1 MSIQRSVS
9 ILTLLALA
17 VLLAAGCMPPSQES
31 LNNEVSYVRQKAYDE
46 WKASRE
52 RGETKEPK
60 LNGPLSIEDAVKLA
74 LRYNKQLQIEVQNRE
89 VARGMQK
96 SSWGVILPSANLTSG
111 LTLTEKGSPESY
123 DKYSFGLTVTQPVWQ
138 GKAIPATLR
147 YYALNSALV
156 DEGIRL
162 YVQNLVQQVSV
173 LYYEILLHQH
183 LLETHKEA
191 LNSAEAQLRMVSEKR
206 KQETATDYEVLT
218 AQVDVATYR
227 AKMIS
232 EQNAI
237 DTARVQLLKVLGCSQ
252 DSVFTLVNKLL
263 FLPMRPIFERAVQV
277 ATCNR
282 ADLRAAEL
290 DVRREMESVRI
301 AESAFFPHVFATLSE
316 SWGAT
321 FRGSD
326 HSFRRNDV
334 TAALNMSYSLGIENW
349 GDLQSARAKQIQ
361 KEIALLDAQDEALR
375 EIRTEMNN
383 LSNAEEMVNALVVNQ
398 DAAREALRLVSVG
411 YQAGVKTE
419 VDVTTARKQL
429 TEVQGQYYSSLYDH
443 TVARV
448 ALQVSM
454 GLLGPCY
461 VTDGAQVAPN
471 ITIADIDEFKAHDYV
486 PPQPFVSPSAGKKEE
501 RAPRTRRRTTTA
513 GRDVKGNI
521 RDLRSRDF
529 GADDEDGVEEGKNGS
544 GNNGNN
550 GEAASRTTLRDRLTG
565 SDIADDE
572 RHLSPGDRAKSFSE
586 READRDRLQR
596 DRQRARDERLN
607 RLNQSQGQPQTR
619 SGSSSAASGNG
630 KENGGGSAARV
641 QEARQKGVDIAQE
654 AKQELDQLQRTTGT
668 TSGNMKEAVRQ
679 AEEAIQGA
687 RDAVRGDSLNPAA
700 Q

>member
-1 MSIQRSVS
+1 MSIKRSIS
-9 ILTLLALA
+9 IMTLFALVVLAGL
-17 VLLAAGCMPPSQES
+17 GCMPPSQES
-31 LNNEVSYVRQKAYDE
+31 VNQEVSHVRQRAYEE

-52 RGETKEPK
+52 RGDTKEPK

-74 LRYNKQLQIEVQNRE
+74 LQYNKQLQYEVQNRE
-89 VARGMQK
+89 IARGAQK
-96 SSWGVILPSANLTSG
+96 SAWNVILPNASLTSG
-111 LTLTEKGSPESY
+111 LTLTEKGSEKSY
-123 DKYSFGLTVTQPVWQ
+123 DSYGFGLTVTQPVWQ

-147 YYALNSALV
+147 YYALNSSLV
-156 DEGIRL
+156 DENIRS
-162 YVQNLVQQVSV
+162 YVQSLVQQVSV

-183 LLETHKEA
+183 LLETHREA
-191 LNSAEAQLRMVSEKR
+191 LISAEAQLRMVSEKR

-232 EQNAI
+232 EKNAI
-237 DTARVQLLKVLGCSQ
+237 DTARVQLLKILGCSQ
-252 DSVFTLVNKLL
+252 DSEFSLINKLA
-263 FLPMRPIFERAVQV
+263 FLPMRPIFERAVQI

-282 ADLRAAEL
+282 SDLRAAEL
-290 DVRREMESVRI
+290 DVRREMEAVRI
-301 AESAFFPHVFATLSE
+301 AESAFFPRVAATLSE
-316 SWGAT
+316 SWTGT

-326 HSFRRNDV
+326 HSFTRNDF
-334 TAALNMSYSLGIENW
+334 TAGLNMSYYLGIDNW

-461 VTDGAQVAPN
+461 VTDGAQMAPS
-471 ITIADIDEFKAHDYV
+471 IPIADIEEFKAHDYV
-486 PPQPFVSPSAGKKEE
+486 PPQPFVSPSEGKKDME
-501 RAPRTRRRTTTA
+501 RAPRTRRRTATA

-521 RDLRSRDF
+521 RDLRASDF
-529 GADDEDGVEEGKNGS
+529 GGDDEGAQEDADRKNG
-544 GNNGNN
+544 
-550 GEAASRTTLRDRLTG
+550 AARSTSLRDRLTG
-565 SDIADDE
+565 SGLGGADDRSISPEE
-572 RHLSPGDRAKSFSE
+572 RARSFSE
-586 READRDRLQR
+586 READRDRVQR

-607 RLNQSQGQPQTR
+607 RQAPTPGR
-619 SGSSSAASGNG
+619 SGQMRAS
-630 KENGGGSAARV
+630 EPDARI
-641 QEARQKGVDIAQE
+641 QEAKQKAVDIAQE
-654 AKQELDQLQRTTGT
+654 AKQELEQLQRTTGT
-668 TSGNMKEAVRQ
+668 AGSDMQESVRQ
-679 AEEAIQGA
+679 AEDAIKGA
-687 RDAVRGDSLNPAA
+687 RDAVRNDGSLK
-700 Q
+700 

>member
-1 MSIQRSVS
+1 MTTKRSAP
-9 ILTLLALA
+9 ILMILALGA
-17 VLLAAGCMPPSQES
+17 VLAAGCMPPSQES
-31 LNNEVSYVRQKAYDE
+31 LNQEVNFVRQRAYEE
-46 WKASRE
+46 WVASRA

-60 LNGPLSIEDAVKLA
+60 LNGPLAIDDAIKLA
-74 LRYNKQLQIEVQNRE
+74 LQYNKSLQIEVQNRE
-89 VARGMQK
+89 IARGVQK
-96 SSWGVILPSANLTSG
+96 SAWGVVLPSANFTAG
-111 LTLTEKGSPESY
+111 MAVTEKGTNAYDSY
-123 DKYSFGLTVTQPVWQ
+123 GFGLTVTQPIWQ

-156 DEGIRL
+156 DESIRG
-162 YVQNLVQQVSV
+162 YVQALVQQVSV

-191 LNSAEAQLRMVSEKR
+191 LISAEAQLRMVSEKR
-206 KQETATDYEVLT
+206 KHETATDYEVLT

-237 DTARVQLLKVLGCSQ
+237 DTARVQLLKILGCSQ
-252 DSVFTLVNKLL
+252 DSEFNLVNKLL
-263 FLPMRPIFERAVQV
+263 FLPMRPVFERAVQL

-290 DVRREMESVRI
+290 DVRREMEAVRI
-301 AESAFFPHVFATLSE
+301 AESAFFPRVYATLSE
-316 SWGAT
+316 SWSGRI
-321 FRGSD
+321 RGD
-326 HSFRRNDV
+326 NNHFRRNDI
-334 TAALNMSYSLGIENW
+334 TAGLNASYSLGIENW

-448 ALQVSM
+448 ALQVAM

-461 VTDGAQVAPN
+461 VTDGAQIAPN

-486 PPQPFVSPSAGKKEE
+486 APQPFVSPSQGKSME
-501 RAPRTRRRTTTA
+501 REPRTRRRTTTA

-521 RDLRSRDF
+521 RDLRARDF
-529 GADDEDGVEEGKNGS
+529 GAEDEDGRNDE
-544 GNNGNN
+544 NGN
-550 GEAASRTTLRDRLTG
+550 SKRTTLRDRLTG
-565 SDIADDE
+565 ADSSSSTGTDKRMTPE
-572 RHLSPGDRAKSFSE
+572 ERAKSFSE
-586 READRDRLQR
+586 REAERDRLQR
-596 DRQRARDERLN
+596 ERQQTRGDRLN
-607 RLNQSQGQPQTR
+607 RLNQGAGQGSTMR
-619 SGSSSAASGNG
+619 SSSPRGAADG
-630 KENGGGSAARV
+630 EADARI
-641 QEARQKGVDIAQE
+641 QQARQKAADIAQE
-654 AKQELDQLQRTTGT
+654 AQDELEQVQRTTK
-668 TSGNMKEAVRQ
+668 TSSGDMKEAVRQ

-687 RDAVRGDSLNPAA
+687 RDAMRSGGGLKQPAA
-700 Q
+700 DQ